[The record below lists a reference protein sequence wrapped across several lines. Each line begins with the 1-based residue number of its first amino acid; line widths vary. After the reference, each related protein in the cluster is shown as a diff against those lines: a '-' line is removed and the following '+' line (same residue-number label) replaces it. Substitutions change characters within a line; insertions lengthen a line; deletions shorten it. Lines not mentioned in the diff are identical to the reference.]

1 MMKAVWSF
9 YEKGLEALKNGA
21 DIEKISLMEIRE
33 KIGRLKYVKEEKV
46 AEEFDAIISDLDN
59 ELKET
64 MKGEDEDA

>member
-1 MMKAVWSF
+1 MKVIGITGTKGKTTTTHMIKSVLEKAGYTVEDIKSF
-9 YEKGLEALKNGA
+9 EDLK
-21 DIEKISLMEIRE
+21 
-33 KIGRLKYVKEEKV
+33 KV

>member
-1 MMKAVWSF
+1 
-9 YEKGLEALKNGA
+9 
-21 DIEKISLMEIRE
+21 MEVRE